1 MASNEKELDKWELA
15 RIEAKEKLLAC
26 QKEMKV
32 ESCLKCAKIIGCEIR
47 NEYVKKVYESM
58 NKGQGGGFEF

>member
-1 MASNEKELDKWELA
+1 MVSNEKELDKWELA
-15 RIEAKEKLLAC
+15 RSEAKEKLLAC
-26 QKEMKV
+26 QKEMKIQ
-32 ESCLKCAKIIGCEIR
+32 SCFKCEKIIGCEIR

>member
-1 MASNEKELDKWELA
+1 MSNEKELDKWILA
-15 RIEAKEKLLAC
+15 RDEAKDKLLIC
-26 QKEMKV
+26 QKEMEVQSCFKCVKV
-32 ESCLKCAKIIGCEIR
+32 IGCEIR